1 MYLSVFYIILL
12 RGPRCRTMNKLDC
25 CCFRTLEVKSRWT
38 NEAGIKCK
46 VFGVKG
52 LFRPWRQA
60 TNGTGTICAEP
71 GENVKYLQPSLKVRY
86 TFILL
91 FHNSFFMSTF
101 WRPCDMNAICKC
113 ICVYIQILML
123 FRYGM
128 VTKAWVRLEQP
139 ERSLGVK
146 TMNRKQTRTNHD
158 SSCFL
163 FESLIFLL
171 YISAVRISFKKK
183 IKISTQKRIN
193 HTDRKILYHT
203 IVFMIW
209 FRPFLF
215 QFLCLF
221 CYYSYTDFCLTILIL
236 CYIYTRRQTNVSS
249 NVDKIVYLKDFLY
262 STLLLYNSR
271 PESKKSETKHNQ
283 SAGCLLL
290 YIF

>member
-1 MYLSVFYIILL
+1 MSNDEY
-12 RGPRCRTMNKLDC
+12 KLDC

-71 GENVKYLQPSLKVRY
+71 GENVKYLQPSLKVWY

-146 TMNRKQTRTNHD
+146 TLNRKQKRTNHD

-171 YISAVRISFKKK
+171 YILALPSISFKKK
-183 IKISTQKRIN
+183 ENFQRKSASTIQTEKYCI
-193 HTDRKILYHT
+193 ILLYLWFDFALFYFNFFVCSVT
-203 IVFMIW
+203 I
-209 FRPFLF
+209 P
-215 QFLCLF
+215 
-221 CYYSYTDFCLTILIL
+221 ILIF
-236 CYIYTRRQTNVSS
+236 V
-249 NVDKIVYLKDFLY
+249 
-262 STLLLYNSR
+262 
-271 PESKKSETKHNQ
+271 
-283 SAGCLLL
+283 
-290 YIF
+290 